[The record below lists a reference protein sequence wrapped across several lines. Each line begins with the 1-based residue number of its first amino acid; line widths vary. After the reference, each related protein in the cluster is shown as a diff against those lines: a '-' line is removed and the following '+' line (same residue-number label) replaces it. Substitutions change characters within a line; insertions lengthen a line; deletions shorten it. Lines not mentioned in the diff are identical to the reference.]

1 MARKISKKGLKRR
14 ADKLFSKYIRSVNH
28 CEWCGTRD
36 ASTLQCAHVFSR
48 RFLVTR
54 WSPLNANCLCASCHF
69 KAHQKPVEYVEW
81 VKEYLGEAVYDEL
94 RREAKVSVRKVD
106 LQETIKYLKDK
117 LDEVK

>member
-1 MARKISKKGLKRR
+1 M
-14 ADKLFSKYIRSVNH
+14 
-28 CEWCGTRD
+28 
-36 ASTLQCAHVFSR
+36 
-48 RFLVTR
+48 
-54 WSPLNANCLCASCHF
+54 
-69 KAHQKPVEYVEW
+69 EYVEW